1 MINKV
6 TALQVTANPL
16 YQYLN
21 FIDLANYIAQ
31 LHMEIDIQLSVFR
44 ISYFYLVSTLF
55 SPCS

>member
-6 TALQVTANPL
+6 TALQVTANPM

-31 LHMEIDIQLSVFR
+31 LRMEIDIPTIKC
-44 ISYFYLVSTLF
+44 ISN
-55 SPCS
+55 